1 MYPVMMEHF
10 YLVMSFWYI
19 FVHILVYLHICRST
33 TVSHRTKIELKSN
46 YFPQMY
52 FLRVFLSYGKIVYI
66 FCNIVGLYVCFWTTQ
81 ILKRNFISSATHF
94 VMLTYDL
101 QLCMLNTRIP
111 ADRESFICFFLLSVC
126 FAFLFGLIF
135 ISFLPLFFFIY
146 FLFACLL
153 SFLPVCYRSVW
164 LAFCLHVKHLQKF
177 NIAVVCGINEQIYS
191 HFGKW

>member
-1 MYPVMMEHF
+1 
-10 YLVMSFWYI
+10 
-19 FVHILVYLHICRST
+19 
-33 TVSHRTKIELKSN
+33 
-46 YFPQMY
+46 MY

-66 FCNIVGLYVCFWTTQ
+66 FCNIVGLYVCFQTTQ
-81 ILKRNFISSATHF
+81 ILKRHFISSATHF

-111 ADRESFICFFLLSVC
+111 ADRESFICFFLLSFCLFC
-126 FAFLFGLIF
+126 FLVWFNLYFLLASFFSLF
-135 ISFLPLFFFIY
+135 ISCLL
-146 FLFACLL
+146 ACLL

-164 LAFCLHVKHLQKF
+164 LAFCLHVKHMQKF